1 VLKPGVFSSDA
12 LKSVALQMSRRP
24 SRLMRASVLA
34 GSRIELAETFDVFE
48 LSLPVAESISGR
60 LRTELTAN
68 GQWHHQIRHGADA
81 KEFALSGAPQRDSE
95 NRLLQVS
102 FASPIA
108 QNIDSAID
116 WMDNNHGQV
125 PDGSV
130 HLLFAPTLLIHA
142 FWIETAESDFVVVA
156 DSPAAITTL
165 ERERFYDADKFLKLL
180 ASIPGGRGL
189 VEP

>member
-1 VLKPGVFSSDA
+1 
-12 LKSVALQMSRRP
+12 MSRRP

-48 LSLPVAESISGR
+48 LSLPVTESIGGR
-60 LRTELTAN
+60 LRIKLTDN
-68 GQWHHQIRHGADA
+68 GQWHHQIRHGVDA
-81 KEFALSGAPQRDSE
+81 KEFSLSGAPPRGSE
-95 NRLLQVS
+95 NRLMQVT

-108 QNIDSAID
+108 QNIDSTIN
-116 WMDNNHGQV
+116 WMDNNHTQI

-130 HLLFAPTLLIHA
+130 RLLFAPALLMHA

-156 DSPAAITTL
+156 DSPAALTTL
-165 ERERFYDADKFLKLL
+165 KRERFHDADEFLKLL

-189 VEP
+189 VEPWATS